1 MIKIRKGEKIKIK
14 EDVLGED
21 GFPRRMVVE
30 YKVEKIYPTYVLL
43 VRDAIRNKG
52 VKLRTCFL
60 KRDLGKLIVKENVK

>member
-1 MIKIRKGEKIKIK
+1 MIKIRKGEKIKIQ

-30 YKVEKIYPTYVLL
+30 YMVEKIYPTYVLL

-60 KRDLGKLIVKENVK
+60 KRDLGKLIVKENAK